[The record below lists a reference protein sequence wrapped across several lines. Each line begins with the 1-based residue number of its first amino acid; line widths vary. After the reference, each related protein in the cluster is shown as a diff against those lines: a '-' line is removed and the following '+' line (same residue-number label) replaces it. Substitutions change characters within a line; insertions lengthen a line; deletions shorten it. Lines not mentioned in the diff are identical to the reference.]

1 MEENIEESIGKFF
14 DIDED
19 TLMDKV
25 SIIREKLSEEAK
37 RLRFLIPSD
46 EQDDKLLDN
55 ENFKKWNI
63 VNLVLSASHKDTENT
78 SFNRLIYFMYDHLG
92 EDLGD
97 FISQYDLKV
106 KEEEGEVNS
115 FELVILED

>member
-1 MEENIEESIGKFF
+1 MEENIEENIGKFF

-37 RLRFLIPSD
+37 KLRFLIPSD

-63 VNLVLSASHKDTENT
+63 VNLILSASHKDIENT

-92 EDLGD
+92 EDLD
-97 FISQYDLKV
+97 SFISQYDLKIK
-106 KEEEGEVNS
+106 KENGEVDS
-115 FELVILED
+115 FDLVILED